1 VNIDIHIPEFER
13 LKEGR
18 WFGSL
23 PAALQ
28 TLILQR
34 SIVRTY
40 QRDETVFRQ
49 GEPCKGL
56 SVVLTGRVRITR
68 RVGDDDEA
76 LLHVAGPGFW
86 LGEYALLSGDLTLAT
101 VVAAAPA
108 RVLVFPAVEFERLV
122 AEDPR
127 RFRTFAGLLFERYV
141 YLHKYLAEGQR
152 LNPAAWLAVRLAD
165 MAEVR
170 RLDQHLDGP
179 VTLFISQAELAKMVG
194 VSRQTLNGLLA
205 SLAGS
210 GLIEVRFQQVVVLDE
225 PGLRQFSRRGP
236 PGADAPPR

>member
-1 VNIDIHIPEFER
+1 MTIDIRNHELER

-23 PAALQ
+23 PVDLQ

-34 SIVRTY
+34 SLVRTY
-40 QRDETVFRQ
+40 QRDETVFWQ

-56 SVVLTGRVRITR
+56 SVALTGRVRITR

-86 LGEYALLSGDLTLAT
+86 LGEYALLSGDATLAT
-101 VVAAAPA
+101 VTAAVPA
-108 RVLVFPAVEFERLV
+108 RVMVFPAVEFERLV

-127 RFRTFAGLLFERYV
+127 HFRTFAGLLFERYV
-141 YLHKYLAEGQR
+141 YLHKYLAEVQR

-165 MAEVR
+165 MADVR
-170 RLDQHLDGP
+170 RRDQYVIGP
-179 VTLFISQAELAKMVG
+179 VTLAISQAELATMVG
-194 VSRQTLNGLLA
+194 VSRQTLNGLLRN
-205 SLAGS
+205 LAAR
-210 GLIEVRFQQVVVLDE
+210 GLIEVGFQQVVVLDE
-225 PGLRQFSRRGP
+225 DGLRQLSRG
-236 PGADAPPR
+236 GALASAVLQR

>member
-18 WFGSL
+18 WFGGL
-23 PAALQ
+23 PSALQ

-40 QRDETVFRQ
+40 KRDETVFRQ

-86 LGEYALLSGDLTLAT
+86 LGEYALLSGDPTLAT

-127 RFRTFAGLLFERYV
+127 HFRTFAGLLFERYV

-152 LNPAAWLAVRLAD
+152 LDPVAWLAFRLAD
-165 MAEVR
+165 MADVR
-170 RLDQHLDGP
+170 RRDQHVIGP
-179 VTLFISQAELAKMVG
+179 VTLSISQAELAKMVG
-194 VSRQTLNGLLA
+194 VSRQTLNGLLG
-205 SLAGS
+205 SLAAR
-210 GLIEVRFQQVVVLDE
+210 GLIEVGFQQVVVLDE
-225 PGLRQFSRRGP
+225 AGLRQFSRGGP
-236 PGADAPPR
+236 IASAATRR